1 MNQLSKMSY
10 NYIKSIKDKE
20 QKILAYYKRI
30 NSIEQ
35 PRIVAI
41 PKKIKKN
48 TKKNLDNTNK
58 LDNTHKLDENN
69 ELLITKEDKN
79 KDINNYEKNYEKNY
93 GKKED
98 EKKLTK
104 KRVVDMGY

>member
-10 NYIKSIKDKE
+10 NYIKSVKDKE
-20 QKILAYYKRI
+20 NKILSYYKKI

-35 PRIVAI
+35 PKILAI
-41 PKKIKKN
+41 PKRKKN
-48 TKKNLDNTNK
+48 TKKNLDNIKK
-58 LDNTHKLDENN
+58 LYENN
-69 ELLITKEDKN
+69 ELLISKEDEN
-79 KDINNYEKNYEKNY
+79 KDLDNY

-104 KRVVDMGY
+104 KRVVDMGD

>member
-10 NYIKSIKDKE
+10 NYIKSVKDKE
-20 QKILAYYKRI
+20 NKILSYYKKI

-35 PRIVAI
+35 PKILAI
-41 PKKIKKN
+41 PKRKKN
-48 TKKNLDNTNK
+48 TKKNLDNIKK
-58 LDNTHKLDENN
+58 LYENN
-69 ELLITKEDKN
+69 ELLISKEDEN
-79 KDINNYEKNYEKNY
+79 
-93 GKKED
+93 KKED